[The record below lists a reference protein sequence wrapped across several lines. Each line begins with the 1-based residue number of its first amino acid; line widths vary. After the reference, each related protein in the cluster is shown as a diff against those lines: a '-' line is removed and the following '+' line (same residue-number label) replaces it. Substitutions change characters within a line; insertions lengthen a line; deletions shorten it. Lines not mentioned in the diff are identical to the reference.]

1 MLKILAL
8 ILLAIAVLS
17 VWTLTVVSLT
27 NLAFRLYDK
36 WVERKEDEEFRKVV
50 ASTDADIL
58 MKFSAW
64 YTSQGDH
71 VNAVRLKDLALKRRV
86 LY

>member
-8 ILLAIAVLS
+8 ILLAIVVLS
-17 VWTLTVVSLT
+17 VWTLAVVSLT

-36 WVERKEDEEFRKVV
+36 WVEDKEDEEYRKVIEG
-50 ASTDADIL
+50 TDADIL

-64 YTSQGDH
+64 YDSQGDH
-71 VNAVRLKDLALKRRV
+71 VNAVRLKDLALKRKV